1 MGSQGNSYLSK
12 SININNNRSLSSNT
26 TLGDRTI
33 TSNIIDG
40 KRYFSSIDA
49 EIYFGGLDNVFVD
62 DIVQI
67 NWSIEQAVMPIFG
80 YNSYTFD
87 DIAIGARQ
95 VNGMF
100 TINFTKSG
108 FLYDVLAS
116 VEPMN
121 RATFYQHIPE
131 DTNIKW
137 SSIFDKEHLPAWD
150 RSFNII
156 IGYGDYKQGGTNTTM
171 TLLYCVQL
179 TGCQQVLAP
188 DGSPIGEA
196 YSFIAKDTRFEIND
210 LPQVSDEGKGADE
223 NKDEFIFNINSGNIE
238 IVNNIATLFVD
249 YQNDNGDIKS
259 IIITIRNYKH
269 NILINKAIDVS
280 DIIAKKSHEFDEE
293 VSQILLKN
301 IDNMKTVGIEE
312 FYVYIDFKIGYS
324 INKTDI
330 YYDNLNNYKT
340 TINKK

>member
-1 MGSQGNSYLSK
+1 M
-12 SININNNRSLSSNT
+12 
-26 TLGDRTI
+26 
-33 TSNIIDG
+33 
-40 KRYFSSIDA
+40 
-49 EIYFGGLDNVFVD
+49 
-62 DIVQI
+62 
-67 NWSIEQAVMPIFG
+67 
-80 YNSYTFD
+80 
-87 DIAIGARQ
+87 
-95 VNGMF
+95 
-100 TINFTKSG
+100 
-108 FLYDVLAS
+108 
-116 VEPMN
+116 
-121 RATFYQHIPE
+121 
-131 DTNIKW
+131 
-137 SSIFDKEHLPAWD
+137 
-150 RSFNII
+150 SFNII
-156 IGYGDYKQGGTNTTM
+156 IGYGYYKQGETNTTM

-179 TGCQQVLAP
+179 TGCQQVVAP

-223 NKDEFIFNINSGNIE
+223 NKDE

-249 YQNDNGDIKS
+249 YMNDNGDIKS